1 MIEKTIFIFYSSP
14 MRTLLFVIFSSLVLA
29 SCTLG
34 QKGVNPSVTPGTEIP
49 PEAKTQSGYD
59 YPAMPLDQ
67 YNQMNSGTSV
77 PAV

>member
-1 MIEKTIFIFYSSP
+1 
-14 MRTLLFVIFSSLVLA
+14 MRTLLLIAVSSFILT

-34 QKGVNPSVTPGTEIP
+34 QKGPDYSVSPDVGVP
-49 PEAKTQSGYD
+49 PEAQTQTGYE